1 MPSFMVNP
9 FEGDPDFQYLFPDR
23 KLMLDEQA
31 KPFDAKT
38 SCWIPDAKEGYMA
51 ASITA
56 TKGDDVTVHTEKKE
70 DRTVKKDLVEQM
82 NPPKFFMVD
91 DMADM
96 TYLNEASV
104 LYNLRARYTNGFIYT
119 YSGLFCVVINPYR
132 RLPIYTKNVVL
143 KYQGKRRNEM
153 PPHLFSIADNAYR
166 NMLVDRENQSMLIT
180 GESGAGKTENTK
192 KVIGYFAQV
201 AAASGKKE
209 DEEAPADTG
218 PKKVEKGTLEDQI
231 VQANPVLEAYGN
243 AKTIRNNNS
252 SRFGKFVRIHFG
264 TNGKIAGADIET
276 YLLEKSRVTYQQP
289 GLERDYHIFYFLLSG
304 YQADYAEKLLVSL
317 DPGVY
322 FFINQGCLTVDGMD
336 DKEEMKAVEDSFQ
349 VLGFEESEKMALYR
363 CTTAVLHFGEMKFK
377 QRPREEQAEAD
388 GTQDAEKVAF
398 LLGVN
403 CSDLLKCLLTPKV
416 EIGRAHV

>member
-1 MPSFMVNP
+1 MSFRNNP
-9 FEGDPDFQYLFPDR
+9 FEGDPDFQYLFPDT
-23 KLMLDEQA
+23 KMMME
-31 KPFDAKT
+31 KTSEPFDAKT
-38 SCWIPDAKEGYMA
+38 SCWIPDHKEGFIKGN
-51 ASITA
+51 ITA
-56 TKGDDVTVHTEKKE
+56 TKGDDVTVMTENNEEK
-70 DRTVKKDLVEQM
+70 TLKKDAVQQM
-82 NPPKFFMVD
+82 NPPKFFMLD
-91 DMADM
+91 DMANM

-104 LYNLRARYTNGFIYT
+104 LWNLRARYTNGFIYT

-132 RLPIYTKNVVL
+132 RLPIYTQNVVT
-143 KYQGKRRNEM
+143 KYQGKRRTEM
-153 PPHLFSIADNAYR
+153 PPHLFCIADTAYR

-201 AAASGKKE
+201 AAASKPAEGDEKKI
-209 DEEAPADTG
+209 G
-218 PKKVEKGTLEDQI
+218 LEDQI

-304 YQADYAEKLLVSL
+304 FQADYAEKLLVTL
-317 DPGVY
+317 DPGIY

-336 DKEEMKAVEDSFQ
+336 DKKEMQDVEDSFQ

-403 CSDLLKCLLTPKV
+403 CSDMLKCLLTPKV
-416 EIGRAHV
+416 